1 MIHNVEFTYIIF
13 KTGGNIFN
21 FQHQQ
26 QNQVVIRDS
35 IFHNLFGWSI
45 HLESYNKDLPSITT
59 NVLISNITTANI
71 NGQFGSF
78 IHLNTGGNLQIWN
91 SSLADIFNYETGA
104 VIYAEYENTVTQ
116 IYNSVIQNNTAMN
129 GGVFYS
135 QSGSVI
141 KWTNWTITNNFALI
155 SAVIYSY
162 NNGFFEFYS
171 CEISNNFALSNPIGQ
186 ILEVFSE
193 SILSNW
199 SIHDNTIINE
209 TALVIELSKWSYLW
223 FLNSVYSSQLSSILV
238 SYQNDNVKYGF
249 QVIEGIISF
258 TNSTKVYN
266 QKYLISSFIST
277 ASFVNFEI
285 SNITSDDSSL
295 KLTSTNVTMQNVKW
309 YNLIITV
316 GVNPLIYLTF
326 DTNFVGDNIVLT
338 NSMIQAFRVLSSSI
352 KVSNLSLSEINSEG
366 PFIEFLDSYDS
377 QITDSIIRDSNS
389 TFNAIINGINANIN
403 QIKNLTISNIN
414 TGAMRVQKS
423 NIKSIDFLTVTNA
436 NSGLFFYYS
445 NITSINNIQISDVG
459 SSSLIKGGAIYWES
473 WNLNIQNSTFSS
485 NKAIYGSAINFDWKV
500 TLA

>member
-1 MIHNVEFTYIIF
+1 MIHNVEFAYITF

-71 NGQFGSF
+71 NGQFDSF

-91 SSLADIFNYETGA
+91 SSLVNIFNYETGA
-104 VIYAEYENTVTQ
+104 VVYAEYENTVTQ
-116 IYNSVIQNNTAMN
+116 IFNSVIQNNTAMN

-141 KWTNWTITNNFALI
+141 KWTNWTITNNFALS

-171 CEISNNFALSNPIGQ
+171 CEISNNFAVSNPIGQ

-199 SIHDNTIINE
+199 SIHDNTIINK

-223 FLNSVYSSQLSSILV
+223 FLNTIYSSQLSSVLN
-238 SYQNDNVKYGF
+238 SYQSDNVKFAF
-249 QVIEGIISF
+249 QVIKGIISF
-258 TNSTKVYN
+258 IDSTVIYN
-266 QKYLISSFIST
+266 QKYLISTFIST
-277 ASFVNFEI
+277 ASFANLEIANF
-285 SNITSDDSSL
+285 TSDDSSL
-295 KLTSTNVTMQNVKW
+295 ELTSTNVTMQNITW
-309 YNLIITV
+309 YNLDITIST
-316 GVNPLIYLTF
+316 NPLIYLAF
-326 DTNFVGDNIVLT
+326 DTNFVGDNIT
-338 NSMIQAFRVLSSSI
+338 ITGSKIQSFRILSSSI
-352 KVSNLSLSEINSEG
+352 VISNLSISGISAQG

-377 QITDSIIRDSNS
+377 QIIDSTIKDSNS
-389 TFNAIINGINANIN
+389 TFNVVIHWINANID
-403 QIKNLTISNIN
+403 QIRNLTISNIN
-414 TGAMRVQKS
+414 TGAIEVHTS
-423 NIKSIDFLTVTNA
+423 NINIIEFLIIQNA
-436 NSGLFFYYS
+436 VSGLFIHYS
-445 NITSINNIQISDVG
+445 NMTSINNIQISNVG

-473 WNLNIQNSTFSS
+473 WNLNIKNSTFSS
-485 NKAIYGSAINFDWKV
+485 NKATYGSAIYFDWKV
-500 TLA
+500 IFA